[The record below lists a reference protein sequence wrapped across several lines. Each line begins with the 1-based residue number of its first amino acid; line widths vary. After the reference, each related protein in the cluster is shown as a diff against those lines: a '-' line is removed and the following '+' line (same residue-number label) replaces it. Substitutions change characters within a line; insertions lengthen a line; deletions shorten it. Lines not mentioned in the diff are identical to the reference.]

1 MNLQPSG
8 FNEKNMSNL
17 DLNSFGA
24 RVYSDLPE
32 AKVTL
37 ADAKVV
43 MLPVPYDGTST
54 WGKGADSGP
63 AALLDATDN
72 MEVYDIETGT
82 EVHREGVWVSEDILE
97 DASPESMVAAVKE
110 RVAEVLALGKI
121 PFVLGGEHSVSIG
134 AIQACAAKHPDLAVL
149 HLDAHADLRPTY
161 HGSACNH
168 ACAVHWASKHTTL
181 VQVGIRSMD
190 ASEREHVQEGKLF
203 TGDDCHAMP
212 DDEWMAEALAEL
224 GARGVPLY
232 ITIDLDA
239 FDPAFVPH
247 TGTPEPGGL
256 TWHQV
261 TRLVRL
267 ACRHGHVVGMDVVE
281 LAANEHS
288 APSDFLAAKLTYKML
303 TYALQPDPIS

>member
-1 MNLQPSG
+1 
-8 FNEKNMSNL
+8 MSNL

-134 AIQACAAKHPDLAVL
+134 AIQACAAQHPDLAVL
-149 HLDAHADLRPTY
+149 HIDAHADLRPTY

-181 VQVGIRSMD
+181 VQVGCI
-190 ASEREHVQEGKLF
+190 
-203 TGDDCHAMP
+203 P
-212 DDEWMAEALAEL
+212 
-224 GARGVPLY
+224 
-232 ITIDLDA
+232 
-239 FDPAFVPH
+239 
-247 TGTPEPGGL
+247 
-256 TWHQV
+256 
-261 TRLVRL
+261 TR
-267 ACRHGHVVGMDVVE
+267 
-281 LAANEHS
+281 
-288 APSDFLAAKLTYKML
+288 Y
-303 TYALQPDPIS
+303 

>member
-1 MNLQPSG
+1 
-8 FNEKNMSNL
+8 MSKFEL
-17 DLNSFGA
+17 TSYGA
-24 RVYSDLPE
+24 RVYTDLPE
-32 AKVTL
+32 GKCTL
-37 ADAKVV
+37 ADAKAVL
-43 MLPVPYDGTST
+43 LPVPYDGTST
-54 WGKGADSGP
+54 WGKGADGGP
-63 AALLDATDN
+63 AALLEATDN

-82 EVHREGVWVSEDILE
+82 EVFREGIWVADEVLE
-97 DASPESMVAAVKE
+97 DASPEAMRSAVH
-110 RVAEVLALGKI
+110 RDVSAILALGKL

-134 AIQACAAKHPDLAVL
+134 AIQACAEKHPDLAVL
-149 HLDAHADLRPTY
+149 HIDAHADLRPSY
-161 HGSACNH
+161 HGSTCNH
-168 ACAVHWASKHTTL
+168 ACAVHWASRNTTL

-190 ASEREHVQEGKLF
+190 ALERAFVQEGKLF
-203 TGDDCHAMP
+203 TGDDCHALP

-224 GARGVPLY
+224 GPRGVPLY

-239 FDPAFVPH
+239 FDPAYVPH

-303 TYALQPDPIS
+303 TYAIQPDPIP

>member
-224 GARGVPLY
+224 GSRGVPLY

>member
-1 MNLQPSG
+1 
-8 FNEKNMSNL
+8 MSNL

-63 AALLDATDN
+63 SALLDATDN

-82 EVHREGVWVSEDILE
+82 EVHREGIWVADDILE
-97 DASPESMVAAVKE
+97 DASPESMTAAVKDH
-110 RVAEVLALGKI
+110 VTEVLALGKI

-134 AIQACAAKHPDLAVL
+134 AIQACKAQHPDLAVL
-149 HLDAHADLRPTY
+149 HIDAHADLRPTY

-267 ACRHGHVVGMDVVE
+267 ACRHGRVVGMDVVE

-303 TYALQPDPIS
+303 TYALQPDPIA